1 MARKVSIPH
10 VSWRNGRP
18 RFEPSATLRKQGH
31 KGHDLKNA
39 DGSWLTEGQALD
51 WSRDFGRKLK
61 GERRQAAN
69 VAADL
74 KAEKKAPLTRR
85 YTVADMMRDWLGS
98 PLVKSKAANT
108 LRDYRQ
114 KTRVLEDFWL
124 KVKAWD
130 EFDHR
135 TAADDAKIPERPDA
149 VDRAIAMV
157 WISEAAALNRPI
169 CYTLWEKLLDKRK
182 LHTANAVLTCMGMAI
197 EYAQKKGV
205 LPETRNPAHKLGKI
219 TPKTKIRY
227 AEPSEIEALIAAA
240 DALERPEI
248 GDMVALGVWIGQ
260 RQGDRLALQLA
271 QVKDNRFVLEQS
283 KTGALVSI
291 PLAPA
296 LVKRLRLAMARRK
309 AAGKVHGNVV
319 LNEENWQPFKAD
331 WYRHL
336 FASVREEAK
345 KTVPTVA
352 RLRDKDLRATAVM
365 WLAQAGSTNTQIAS
379 ITGHTLATVDQILKH
394 YWAASA
400 AQADDAMAKLIA
412 WHQKQGA

>member
-1 MARKVSIPH
+1 MKRSVKIQH

-18 RFEPSATLRKQGH
+18 RFQPSPSLRKQGH
-31 KGHDLKNA
+31 NGHDLKNA
-39 DGSWLTEGQALD
+39 DGSWMSEGQALD
-51 WSRDFGRKLK
+51 WSRNFNKQLR
-61 GERRQAAN
+61 GERRQASN
-69 VAADL
+69 VALEL
-74 KAEKKAPLTRR
+74 KAVKAAPLLKR
-85 YTVADMMRDWLGS
+85 YTVADMMRDWQGS
-98 PLVKSKAANT
+98 PGVKSKAANT
-108 LRDYRQ
+108 IRDYRQ
-114 KTRVLEDFWL
+114 KTRVLEDFYL

-135 TAADDAKIPERPDA
+135 TAPDDAKIPEKPDQ
-149 VDRAIAMV
+149 VDRAIALV
-157 WISEAAALNRPI
+157 WISEAASLNRPI
-169 CYTLWEKLLDKRK
+169 CFNLWERLLEKRK

-197 EYAQKKGV
+197 EYAQRKGN
-205 LPETRNPAHKLGKI
+205 LPEIRNPAHKLGKI

-240 DALERPEI
+240 DSLGRWEI
-248 GDMVALGVWIGQ
+248 GDMIALGVWIGQ
-260 RQGDRLALQLA
+260 RQGDRLSLQLA
-271 QVKDNRFVLEQS
+271 QVKNNRFVVEQN

-296 LVKRLRLAMARRK
+296 LTKRLRMAMARRK

-319 LNEENWQPFKAD
+319 LNEQAWQPFKAD

-336 FASVREEAK
+336 FEQVRAHAQ

-365 WLAQAGSTNTQIAS
+365 WLAAAGCTNTQIAS
-379 ITGHTLATVDQILKH
+379 ITGHTLETVNQILKH

-400 AQADDAMAKLIA
+400 AQADDAMAKLVA
-412 WHQKQGA
+412 WHRKQGK